1 MLSGDGLR
9 SDKLVTDVTN
19 GFERYLALQR
29 SRALIAVMSSDT
41 RVPHQAGG
49 RAAGPLAASPAR
61 SLRADDRN
69 QRRQRDR
76 EPRDHEPVPRPARN
90 PRARREA
97 TAASP
102 S

>member
-49 RAAGPLAASPAR
+49 GSLGLTSLAPAA
-61 SLRADDRN
+61 
-69 QRRQRDR
+69 
-76 EPRDHEPVPRPARN
+76 
-90 PRARREA
+90 
-97 TAASP
+97 
-102 S
+102 